1 MSDDPATELRKARA
15 QLVERRREYAA
26 TLAGDYAGG
35 STEGAREKFVE
46 TQAAIEAVDR
56 ALKDEE
62 EAARQ
67 SS

>member
-1 MSDDPATELRKARA
+1 MSDDPVTELRKARV

-46 TQAAIEAVDR
+46 TQAAIEAIDR
-56 ALKDEE
+56 AMVDE
-62 EAARQ
+62 EAAAQ
-67 SS
+67 KQ